1 MHYGD
6 LLDPNS
12 LTKVIRKISP
22 NEIYNFA
29 AQSHVGVSFEM
40 PNYTSQV
47 NSIGTLNLLQAI
59 YDCGLAK
66 KTKFYQASTS
76 ELYGEIQEK
85 NNQKKHLFT
94 LKVHTQLQNYF
105 HIG

>member
-1 MHYGD
+1 M
-6 LLDPNS
+6 
-12 LTKVIRKISP
+12 IRKISP

-66 KTKFYQASTS
+66 KQNFIKHPLRNFMEKSKK
-76 ELYGEIQEK
+76 K